1 MESPTMD
8 PLLLPIDSFTMIKDV
23 QENLTIIL
31 DTEFNYSIFL
41 TDFVTVFIDYL
52 ATILII
58 LTFYYI
64 FDIIY
69 YIQL

>member
-1 MESPTMD
+1 MD